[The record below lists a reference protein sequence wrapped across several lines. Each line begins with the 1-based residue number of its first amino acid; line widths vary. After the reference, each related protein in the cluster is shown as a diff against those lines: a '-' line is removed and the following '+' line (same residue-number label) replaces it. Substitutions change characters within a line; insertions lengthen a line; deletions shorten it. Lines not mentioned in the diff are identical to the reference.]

1 MRTNSTNSLMRRYE
15 VVSESRLIPSLP
27 VIIRVD
33 GQAFHTLT
41 RDFAKP
47 FDWMLIRAMQMTMM
61 SLCERIP
68 GTKFGYVQSDEISLV
83 LGCDGQQEPWFD
95 YRVEKLCS
103 ISASIATISF
113 ERAMRRLI
121 EQEFENP
128 DDDAR
133 ERIDIP
139 CRVRSAT
146 TYTDAIERGATFDAR
161 AFNISPADIVPY
173 VIWRQTDASRN
184 SLSMLAHA
192 LFPDK
197 ALVGKKAAQV
207 HDMLHG
213 IGVNWNDLPVTTKRG
228 SACLRRKTEV
238 TGYNPVE
245 DRHVRVLRNRWVL
258 DENMPIVS
266 RCPEYVSE
274 AIAPLRGRM
283 D

>member
-1 MRTNSTNSLMRRYE
+1 MRTNSTESLMRRYE
-15 VVSESRLIPSLP
+15 VVSESRLMTSLP

-41 RDFAKP
+41 RDFVKP

-68 GTKFGYVQSDEISLV
+68 GTRFGYAQSDEISLV
-83 LGCDGQQEPWFD
+83 LGCDGRQEPWFD

-121 EQEFENP
+121 EQEFESP
-128 DDDAR
+128 DDTSKD
-133 ERIDIP
+133 RIDIP
-139 CRVRSAT
+139 CRARSAA

-161 AFNISPADIVPY
+161 AFNISPTDIVDY
-173 VIWRQTDASRN
+173 VRWRQTDASRN

-213 IGVNWNDLPVTTKRG
+213 IGVNWNDLSATTKRG

-238 TGYNPVE
+238 TGYNPME

-258 DENMPIVS
+258 DEDMPIVS
-266 RCPEYVSE
+266 RCPDYVSE
-274 AIAPLRGRM
+274 AIAPL
-283 D
+283 